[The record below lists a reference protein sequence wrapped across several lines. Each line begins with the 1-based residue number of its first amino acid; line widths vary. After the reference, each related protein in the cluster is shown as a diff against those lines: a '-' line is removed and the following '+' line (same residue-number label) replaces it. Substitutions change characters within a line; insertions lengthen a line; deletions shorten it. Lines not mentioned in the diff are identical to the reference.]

1 MTIQWSCVSYDEDI
15 ARVVHHL
22 LAEQGSQALT
32 LPAVARAAKLSPGT
46 LAYQFE
52 NKDLMIARCAR
63 VIGRLFVDDLVGRL
77 GVGDVRTELAELVAR
92 NQYELADLKVWLDL
106 AALGRTDAR
115 VGHHVREAGARFRA
129 LLGRRIDDDGALP
142 GVDRMWADRMWLV
155 LQAVWADQLT
165 PGKELAPDEARSL
178 VAELLSPDFR
188 S

>member
-1 MTIQWSCVSYDEDI
+1 MAIQWSCVSYDEDI

-32 LPAVARAAKLSPGT
+32 LRAVARAAKLSPGT

-63 VIGRLFVDDLVGRL
+63 VIARLFVDDLVGRL
-77 GVGDVRTELAELVAR
+77 GVGDARAELAELVAR
-92 NQYELADLKVWLDL
+92 DQYELTDLKVWLDL
-106 AALGRTDAR
+106 TALGRTDAR
-115 VGHHVREAGARFRA
+115 VGHHVREGGARFRT
-129 LLGRRIDDDGALP
+129 LLGRRLEDAAPLP
-142 GVDRMWADRMWLV
+142 GADRIWLV
-155 LQAVWADQLT
+155 LQAVWVDQLT

-178 VAELLSPDFR
+178 VSQLLSLERLR

>member
-1 MTIQWSCVSYDEDI
+1 MGIQWSCVSYDEDI

-32 LPAVARAAKLSPGT
+32 LRAVARAAKLSPGT

-63 VIGRLFVDDLVGRL
+63 VIASLFVDDLVRRL
-77 GVGDVRTELAELVAR
+77 GGGDMRAELTELVAR
-92 NQYELADLKVWLDL
+92 DQYELRDLKVWLDL
-106 AALGRTDAR
+106 AALGRTDLR
-115 VGHHVREAGARFRA
+115 VGHQVREGGARFRA
-129 LLGRRIDDDGALP
+129 QLGRRLEDTALP
-142 GVDRMWADRMWLV
+142 GADRVWLV
-155 LQAVWADQLT
+155 LQAVWTDQLT

-178 VAELLSPDFR
+178 VCQLLSLERLR